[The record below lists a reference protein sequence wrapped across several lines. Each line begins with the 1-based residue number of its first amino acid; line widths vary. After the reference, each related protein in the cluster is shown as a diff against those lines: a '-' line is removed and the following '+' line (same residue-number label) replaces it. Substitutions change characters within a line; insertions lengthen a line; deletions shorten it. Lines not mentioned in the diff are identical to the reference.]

1 MYISSIQ
8 MTQFVA
14 IIIQAVIILSP
25 ACGVTP
31 RLPWIVTLSFMGL
44 FFALFAQYRV
54 AEMARLAKL
63 KREAA
68 AALKAGAAA
77 TDAVAADSKKAK

>member
-31 RLPWIVTLSFMGL
+31 RLPWMVTLFFMGL
-44 FFALFAQYRV
+44 FFSLFAQYRV
-54 AEMARLAKL
+54 VEMARLAKL

-68 AALKAGAAA
+68 AAPKGAAS
-77 TDAVAADSKKAK
+77 DAVAADSKKAK